1 MVDLILFPSS
11 YFNVSKVDEDL
22 QSEYDAV
29 KATGL
34 FDVILFG
41 YDKWFEEDQLVIKDT
56 PQEERTAVYRGYM
69 MNPEKYERFY
79 QHLLENNIRLITT
92 PKEYELMHIFP
103 NVYELLKEDTAK
115 MEIYPLHTQINV
127 DSIKHTIG
135 QFMVKDYV
143 KSVKGTEFPKYF
155 GEDIIQEEFDQWM
168 EVFYKYRG
176 NLLTGG
182 ICIKEY
188 LNLKHYGDHTNEYRV
203 FYINNNIATITRNS
217 GQNIDASL
225 PPQQLLEKYSHLE
238 SRYYTVD
245 YAELEDGSW
254 KIIEAGDGQVSGLAE
269 YQDYE
274 QYFKVL
280 YECLNK

>member
-11 YFNVSKVDEDL
+11 YFDVSKVDEDL
-22 QSEYDAV
+22 QAEYDAV

-41 YDKWFEEDQLVIKDT
+41 YDKWFEEDQLVIKDI
-56 PQEERTAVYRGYM
+56 PQVERTAVYRGYM

-103 NVYELLKEDTAK
+103 NVYELLKDDTAK

-135 QFMVKDYV
+135 RFMVKDYV

-155 GEDIIQEEFDQWM
+155 GEDITQEEFDQWM

-188 LNLKHYGDHTNEYRV
+188 LNLKHYDDHTNEYRV
-203 FYINNNIATITRNS
+203 FYINNKIATITRNS
-217 GQNIDASL
+217 GQNIYAPL
-225 PPQQLLEKYSHLE
+225 PPQQ
-238 SRYYTVD
+238 
-245 YAELEDGSW
+245 
-254 KIIEAGDGQVSGLAE
+254 
-269 YQDYE
+269 
-274 QYFKVL
+274 
-280 YECLNK
+280 

>member
-1 MVDLILFPSS
+1 M
-11 YFNVSKVDEDL
+11 DEDL
-22 QSEYDAV
+22 QAEYDAV

-41 YDKWFEEDQLVIKDT
+41 YDKWFEEDQLVIKDI
-56 PQEERTAVYRGYM
+56 PQVERTAVYRGYM

-79 QHLLENNIRLITT
+79 QRLLENNIRLITT
-92 PKEYELMHIFP
+92 PEEYELMHIFP
-103 NVYELLKEDTAK
+103 NVHELLKLDTAK
-115 MEIYPLHTQINV
+115 MEIYPLHTQINI
-127 DSIKHTIG
+127 DSIKHTFG
-135 QFMVKDYV
+135 RFMVKDFV

-155 GEDIIQEEFDQWM
+155 DKDITQEEFDQWM

-176 NLLTGG
+176 NLLTDG

-203 FYINNNIATITRNS
+203 FYINNKIATITRNS
-217 GQNIDASL
+217 GQDIIAPL
-225 PPQQLLEKYSHLE
+225 PLQQLLEKYSHLE
-238 SRYYTVD
+238 SGYYTVD
-245 YAELEDGSW
+245 YAKLEDGSW

-274 QYFKVL
+274 QYFRVL
-280 YECLNK
+280 YEYINE

>member
-11 YFNVSKVDEDL
+11 YFNASKVDEDL
-22 QSEYDAV
+22 QAEYDAV

-41 YDKWFEEDQLVIKDT
+41 YDKWFEEDQLVIKDI
-56 PQEERTAVYRGYM
+56 PQVERTAVYRGYM

-79 QHLLENNIRLITT
+79 QRLLENNIRLITT
-92 PKEYELMHIFP
+92 SEEYELMHIFP

-115 MEIYPLHTQINV
+115 MEIYPLHTQINI
-127 DSIKHTIG
+127 DSIKHTFG
-135 QFMVKDYV
+135 RFMVKDFV

-155 GEDIIQEEFDQWM
+155 DKDITQEEFDQWM

-188 LNLKHYGDHTNEYRV
+188 LNLKHYGNHTNEYRV
-203 FYINNNIATITRNS
+203 FYINNKIATITRNS
-217 GQNIDASL
+217 GQSINSLL
-225 PPQQLLEKYSHLE
+225 PPQQLLE
-238 SRYYTVD
+238 
-245 YAELEDGSW
+245 
-254 KIIEAGDGQVSGLAE
+254 
-269 YQDYE
+269 
-274 QYFKVL
+274 
-280 YECLNK
+280 

>member
-1 MVDLILFPSS
+1 M
-11 YFNVSKVDEDL
+11 
-22 QSEYDAV
+22 
-29 KATGL
+29 
-34 FDVILFG
+34 ILFG
-41 YDKWFEEDQLVIKDT
+41 YDKWFEEDQLVIKDI
-56 PQEERTAVYRGYM
+56 PQVERTAVYRGYM

-79 QHLLENNIRLITT
+79 QRLLENNIRLITT

-127 DSIKHTIG
+127 DSIKHTMG
-135 QFMVKDYV
+135 RFMVKDFV

-155 GEDIIQEEFDQWM
+155 DKDITQEEFDQWM

-188 LNLKHYGDHTNEYRV
+188 LNLKYYGDHTNEYRV
-203 FYINNNIATITRNS
+203 FYINNKIATITRNS
-217 GQNIDASL
+217 GQSINALL

-238 SRYYTVD
+238 SGYYTVD

-269 YQDYE
+269 HQDYE

-280 YECLNK
+280 YEYLNE

>member
-11 YFNVSKVDEDL
+11 YFNASKVDEDL
-22 QSEYDAV
+22 QAEYDAV

-41 YDKWFEEDQLVIKDT
+41 YDKWFEEDQLVIKDI
-56 PQEERTAVYRGYM
+56 PQVERTAVYRGYM

-115 MEIYPLHTQINV
+115 MEIYPLHTQINI
-127 DSIKHTIG
+127 DSIKHTFG
-135 QFMVKDYV
+135 RFMVKDFV

-155 GEDIIQEEFDQWM
+155 DKDITQEEFDQWM

-188 LNLKHYGDHTNEYRV
+188 LNLKHYGKHTNEYRV
-203 FYINNNIATITRNS
+203 FYINNKIATITRNS
-217 GQNIDASL
+217 GQSINTLL

-238 SRYYTVD
+238 SGYYTVD

-269 YQDYE
+269 HQDYE

-280 YECLNK
+280 YEYLNE

>member
-22 QSEYDAV
+22 QAEYDAV
-29 KATGL
+29 KAIGL

-41 YDKWFEEDQLVIKDT
+41 YDKWFEEDQLVIKDI

-92 PKEYELMHIFP
+92 PEEYELMHIFP

-127 DSIKHTIG
+127 DSIKHTMG
-135 QFMVKDYV
+135 RFMVKDYV

-155 GEDIIQEEFDQWM
+155 GEDITQEEFDKWM

-203 FYINNNIATITRNS
+203 FYINNKIATITRNS
-217 GQNIDASL
+217 GQNIDALL
-225 PPQQLLEKYSHLE
+225 PPQQLLEKYSYLE
-238 SRYYTVD
+238 SGYYTVD

-280 YECLNK
+280 YEYLNE

>member
-1 MVDLILFPSS
+1 MVDLILFSSS
-11 YFNVSKVDEDL
+11 YFNASKVDEDL
-22 QSEYDAV
+22 QAEYDAV

-41 YDKWFEEDQLVIKDT
+41 YDKWFEEDQLVIKDI
-56 PQEERTAVYRGYM
+56 PQKERTAVYRGYM

-79 QHLLENNIRLITT
+79 QRLLENNIRLITT

-115 MEIYPLHTQINV
+115 MEIYPLHTQINI
-127 DSIKHTIG
+127 DSIKHTFG
-135 QFMVKDYV
+135 RFMVKDFV

-155 GEDIIQEEFDQWM
+155 DKDITQEEFDQWM

-188 LNLKHYGDHTNEYRV
+188 LSLKYYGDHTNEYRV
-203 FYINNNIATITRNS
+203 FYINNKIATITRNS
-217 GQNIDASL
+217 GQSINAF
-225 PPQQLLEKYSHLE
+225 
-238 SRYYTVD
+238 
-245 YAELEDGSW
+245 
-254 KIIEAGDGQVSGLAE
+254 E
-269 YQDYE
+269 YP
-274 QYFKVL
+274 
-280 YECLNK
+280 